1 MNINWKFWIGLV
13 IAGLILYAVIRY
25 PVSSAANV
33 HVGLDKASSAADNL
47 GTFLGN
53 IFK

>member
-13 IAGLILYAVIRY
+13 IVALVLYAVIKY
-25 PVSSAANV
+25 PETSAANV
-33 HVGLDKASSAADNL
+33 HTGIGKAGSAADNL
-47 GTFLGN
+47 GTFIGN